1 MTIVNCK
8 LGSSYSI
15 LINDQYYIPDSG
27 EKFITYDES
36 NTFSPTHIY
45 ISDSLNDPSTESL
58 KFRITRVSSKNTSS
72 SGTTYLSTTNS
83 SAYTPSENYNP
94 ATKKYVDDKAL
105 EISSDSVKIGY
116 GTGKT
121 VDMLC

>member
-1 MTIVNCK
+1 MIVNYK
-8 LGSSYSI
+8 VGSTYSI
-15 LINDQYYIPDSG
+15 LINDGYYVPDSG

-45 ISDSLNDPSTESL
+45 ILDSLNDPSTESL

-94 ATKKYVDDKAL
+94 ATKKYVDDKAS

-121 VDMLC
+121 VDMFC